1 MYMTSHHFFPDSSV
15 SLVHQTGAQTP
26 ANSGLE
32 VALFT
37 RENECDSCFAE
48 LASKDYGAEIGLSFE
63 GRTLTNF
70 DSAFCLPNE
79 VARLLKE
86 L

>member
-1 MYMTSHHFFPDSSV
+1 MSM
-15 SLVHQTGAQTP
+15 VHQTGAQTP

-32 VALFT
+32 VVLLT
-37 RENECDSCFAE
+37 RENECDPCFAE

-63 GRTLTNF
+63 GRTLTDF
-70 DSAFCLPNE
+70 DGAFCLPNE

-86 L
+86 LGYIVSDDFLA